1 MFSQIKLTNEPH
13 RTGTRIFK
21 SSAVQEGPGLQDPDL
36 ADPEGRDRQGRVY
49 VLAARAGQRAGLDDD
64 AAQRGA
70 KELLPAGHGQPGAGQ
85 LHEVKRVTRLAYV
98 MAFSMAGF
106 ESVID
111 RTTKP
116 FNPLLGETWEY
127 DNGQVRI
134 ITEQV
139 SHHPPISA
147 GFS

>member
-1 MFSQIKLTNEPH
+1 
-13 RTGTRIFK
+13 
-21 SSAVQEGPGLQDPDL
+21 
-36 ADPEGRDRQGRVY
+36 
-49 VLAARAGQRAGLDDD
+49 
-64 AAQRGA
+64 
-70 KELLPAGHGQPGAGQ
+70 
-85 LHEVKRVTRLAYV
+85 